1 MLMCCKDNEKI
12 NLMNM
17 FAEKKFV
24 CLHDNKAENLI
35 KISNVQGQVDQTRLA
50 G

>member
-24 CLHDNKAENLI
+24 CLHDNKAVNLK
-35 KISNVQGQVDQTRLA
+35 KINYEKDAHG
-50 G
+50 

>member
-24 CLHDNKAENLI
+24 CLHDQYFGKFLP
-35 KISNVQGQVDQTRLA
+35 KD
-50 G
+50 